1 MVSVEVKHHERKK
14 FQHIRGLELC
24 EQGGGPGPSFPT
36 PSLLSLVVSVDV
48 KHHERRKRRRK
59 GVPAW
64 FCLKGS
70 TRWSGWINAV
80 TFTVSSTL
88 PHDTA
93 VLAALRREGGGWGWG
108 GVSGAPLQRSIVG
121 ATNLCSYR
129 QRWPRTFRRSAE
141 KNPEHRSRRTDGRPP
156 RATLLMATSTN
167 HLFLFRRGV
176 GDSGSSSRSSKAE
189 N

>member
-1 MVSVEVKHHERKK
+1 MKKEERKK
-14 FQHIRGLELC
+14 
-24 EQGGGPGPSFPT
+24 
-36 PSLLSLVVSVDV
+36 
-48 KHHERRKRRRK
+48 RKKEKRKK

-64 FCLKGS
+64 FCLRGS

-88 PHDTA
+88 PHDTS
-93 VLAALRREGGGWGWG
+93 VLAALRREGWREGVGGG
-108 GVSGAPLQRSIVG
+108 GLRGTAPKIHRRNYQPLQLPPKMAPNFQTIS
-121 ATNLCSYR
+121 R
-129 QRWPRTFRRSAE
+129 Q
-141 KNPEHRSRRTDGRPP
+141 KPEHGSRRTDGRPP